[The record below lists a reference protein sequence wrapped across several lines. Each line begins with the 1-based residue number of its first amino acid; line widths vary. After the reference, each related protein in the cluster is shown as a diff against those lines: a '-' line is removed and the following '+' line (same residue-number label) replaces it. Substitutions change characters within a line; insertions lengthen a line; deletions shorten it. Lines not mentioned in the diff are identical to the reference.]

1 MFASLS
7 EDSVKV
13 DIDALEAAFS
23 ANAPANPNKKAAKKV
38 ETLPT
43 FLDPKRANNIG
54 IMIARLKMTGE
65 EVCRAIEEC
74 DEAALPEE
82 TLTILRACVPTPDE
96 DTEIEM
102 FRAHTEAN
110 GGDISKVGKPE
121 TFQLEV
127 GKMPRVRERID
138 LLCWLHE
145 YKEKM
150 DGLQPDVA
158 GVVAA
163 LKSLKESDSFA
174 ELLKI
179 ILAVG
184 NYMNGG
190 SFRGGAAGFKID
202 ALGKLTDVRSTTQ
215 KGKTLLDFVVKFTQQ
230 NHPAVADKF
239 AVELEEV
246 NRGAKV
252 PYSNIAIELASLV
265 KSMKLT
271 IANMGKIEAVA
282 EKMHSQ
288 LKARVGEYEK
298 RIKEMESEVAEME
311 KLRIEVLLRFGED
324 PKSGEIGELFQAIVS
339 FVASWETAA
348 AASLEAE
355 AAAGKG
361 GGSGDSA
368 ATGGAAAAGNDNK
381 IDDKMAQMKAGNFR
395 RRAGAQGQ
403 GSSSGGG
410 GGGGEDASARAKE
423 LERERLRR

>member
-23 ANAPANPNKKAAKKV
+23 ANAPTNPNKKAAKKV

-54 IMIARLKMTGE
+54 IMIARLKMTGA

-102 FRAHTEAN
+102 FKAHNAAAN
-110 GGDISKVGKPE
+110 GGDISKVKVGKPE

-127 GKMPRVRERID
+127 GSMANVRERID

-158 GVVAA
+158 GVTAA

-190 SFRGGAAGFKID
+190 SFRGGAAGFKIGTN
-202 ALGKLTDVRSTTQ
+202 A
-215 KGKTLLDFVVKFTQQ
+215 
-230 NHPAVADKF
+230 
-239 AVELEEV
+239 
-246 NRGAKV
+246 
-252 PYSNIAIELASLV
+252 SNPHHNLIE
-265 KSMKLT
+265 
-271 IANMGKIEAVA
+271 
-282 EKMHSQ
+282 
-288 LKARVGEYEK
+288 R
-298 RIKEMESEVAEME
+298 
-311 KLRIEVLLRFGED
+311 
-324 PKSGEIGELFQAIVS
+324 
-339 FVASWETAA
+339 
-348 AASLEAE
+348 
-355 AAAGKG
+355 
-361 GGSGDSA
+361 
-368 ATGGAAAAGNDNK
+368 
-381 IDDKMAQMKAGNFR
+381 
-395 RRAGAQGQ
+395 
-403 GSSSGGG
+403 
-410 GGGGEDASARAKE
+410 
-423 LERERLRR
+423 